1 MKRVIGSILM
11 FMLKACV
18 TVFLIFCLYRCG
30 QYAYDFGYQLYA
42 NQGVDAPPGRDV
54 AVVISEGE
62 SVSEVADMLERQRLI
77 RNEMV
82 FRIQERLSK
91 YSGQIQ
97 PGNYVLNTSQTG
109 EEMLAVLSGHEE
121 DLEEKKEQQ

>member
-1 MKRVIGSILM
+1 MKRVVGSILM

-18 TVFLIFCLYRCG
+18 TVFLILCLYRFG

-42 NQGVDAPPGRDV
+42 DQGVDAPPGRDV

-62 SVSEVADMLERQRLI
+62 TVSEVADMLERQRLI
-77 RNEMV
+77 KNEMV

-97 PGNYVLNTSQTG
+97 PGNYVLNTSQSG